1 MASQLDANVK
11 DDLKTQF
18 VTREGTYR
26 LLTLSEYSRPNRVG
40 YSSNQSSPQVRVSIV
55 TLPNPAH
62 GSSTNAG
69 NSNSN
74 SNSNGNKSNNEPA
87 AASGASPTAAAAA
100 ATTTTTTTSGN
111 RGTNSNGASTATP
124 AASTSNT
131 TTPTTSTSG
140 GAGGGGGNISNG
152 GAGGDNNYN
161 NSNSTVDARL
171 GGGISMHSMM
181 NGGVTDQNGMA
192 SSQVV
197 GGDRICFNF
206 GRDLYVY
213 SFRGAKKGTEMSK
226 PIDKKFYKGTNPSCH
241 DFNSNSAT
249 PTGAPLLV
257 GFTTGQI
264 QLVSPQMGPRELRK
278 LFNEERLIDKTK
290 VTCLKWLPN
299 SPHLFLAS
307 HSSGHLYLYNEE
319 LPCAATAPNYQ
330 PFKMGDGYTILTC
343 KSKST
348 RNPLYKWA
356 FSTDNCCINEFCFSP
371 CGSNLAVVSQDGFLR
386 VFHYDTM
393 ELLGIARSYFGG
405 FLCVCWSPD
414 GKYIVV
420 GGEDDLVTV
429 WSLQERRVVARG
441 QGHRSW
447 VSVVAFDPYTTSY
460 TNWDGG
466 DFSDDENQ
474 LNEQY
479 TASREAR
486 FSGDSTA
493 NGGFEGFDRN
503 STPVHAARPRPH
515 SASFRSDASSAA
527 LAPDKLA
534 ISYRLGSVSQDT
546 QVCLWDITEDVLR
559 HPLALR
565 QRVNST
571 QLNDTSFLNG
581 GIDADG
587 IKVIRPIAIG
597 HGAGGNGNGGGGG
610 GGNHAADLDSC
621 SPTRETAGG
630 GGATENSNSSSSKFS
645 TANCTISSQSSN
657 ANTPPE
663 DCETEAATPAS
674 TSSNAAA
681 TTPAAAAAVAPAAA
695 APSTKQNSRTHG
707 TSNSIKFP
715 NCISA
720 TKSDSIDGNASASGS
735 GGQRTSYATS
745 GYNSKTSNSSTKSS
759 NSGSGFSAFNSLT
772 QRLSNL
778 NFLSNSDKKSSSSVG
793 HEGSN
798 STAHRQ
804 HRKAMS
810 MLKSYNQHNNHS
822 SNNHSN
828 NSSSSNFG
836 HSSNQE
842 SGVAIGS
849 SSTAHSFGSLKLSKS
864 SHNASSLVTGAQSA
878 ATVSSFDPMK
888 LIGTPACPRF
898 DECPLLEP
906 LVCKKIAHERLTA
919 LIFREDC
926 FLTACQDGFIY
937 TWARPGH
944 ATHTNQQHL
953 SPSQSAA
960 PGGTVI

>member
-1 MASQLDANVK
+1 MANQLDANVK

-40 YSSNQSSPQVRVSIV
+40 YSNSQSSPQVRVSFV
-55 TLPNPAH
+55 SLPSP
-62 GSSTNAG
+62 SSKN
-69 NSNSN
+69 NSEANI
-74 SNSNGNKSNNEPA
+74 
-87 AASGASPTAAAAA
+87 TATTAAA
-100 ATTTTTTTSGN
+100 ATTTATSTTTTSDK
-111 RGTNSNGASTATP
+111 RTQLHSNGATT
-124 AASTSNT
+124 T
-131 TTPTTSTSG
+131 TTPATPTTTATTSANTL
-140 GAGGGGGNISNG
+140 NG
-152 GAGGDNNYN
+152 SGAGGDSNYN
-161 NSNSTVDARL
+161 GSSTVDARL
-171 GGGISMHSMM
+171 GGGISMHSMT
-181 NGGVTDQNGMA
+181 NGGVLDQNGMPTN
-192 SSQVV
+192 QIY

-213 SFRGAKKGTEMSK
+213 AFRGVKKGTEMSK

-241 DFNSNSAT
+241 DFNGNAAT

-264 QLVSPQMGPRELRK
+264 QLVSPQQGLRELRK

-307 HSSGHLYLYNEE
+307 HASGHLYLYNEE
-319 LPCAATAPNYQ
+319 LPCAATAPSYQ
-330 PFKMGDGYTILTC
+330 PFKVGDGYTILTC

-348 RNPLYKWA
+348 RNPLYKWV
-356 FSTDNCCINEFCFSP
+356 FSTDNCCINELCFSP
-371 CGSNLAVVSQDGFLR
+371 CGSNLAMVSQDGFLR

-429 WSLQERRVVARG
+429 WSLHERRVVARG

-474 LNEQY
+474 LNEY
-479 TASREAR
+479 TASREDR

-493 NGGFEGFDRN
+493 NGGFEGFDKN
-503 STPVHAARPRPH
+503 STPLHTNRAHPH

-527 LAPDKLA
+527 LTPDKLA

-546 QVCLWDITEDVLR
+546 QICLWDITEDVLR
-559 HPLALR
+559 HPLTLR

-571 QLNDTSFLNG
+571 QLNDSSFMNG
-581 GIDADG
+581 GLDPDG
-587 IKVIRPIAIG
+587 IKVIRPVAMG
-597 HGAGGNGNGGGGG
+597 QASNF
-610 GGNHAADLDSC
+610 ADSGSC
-621 SPTRETAGG
+621 SPIRETAGG
-630 GGATENSNSSSSKFS
+630 SAAGATEHSNSSSSKFS

-657 ANTPPE
+657 ANTPPDE
-663 DCETEAATPAS
+663 CCDTEPATAG
-674 TSSNAAA
+674 
-681 TTPAAAAAVAPAAA
+681 AAAAAAAA
-695 APSTKQNSRTHG
+695 NATSTSKANSRSHG
-707 TSNSIKFP
+707 NTNSIKFP
-715 NCISA
+715 NCIGA
-720 TKSDSIDGNASASGS
+720 TKTDSIDS
-735 GGQRTSYATS
+735 GGPRVSNSNYSTS
-745 GYNSKTSNSSTKSS
+745 GYNSKNSNSSTKSNS
-759 NSGSGFSAFNSLT
+759 NVGGSSSSFSAFNSLT
-772 QRLSNL
+772 QRLSNFS
-778 NFLSNSDKKSSSSVG
+778 FLSNSDKRSATIG
-793 HEGSN
+793 FEGSG
-798 STAHRQ
+798 STATNHRQ

-810 MLKSYNQHNNHS
+810 MLKSYNQHN
-822 SNNHSN
+822 HSN
-828 NSSSSNFG
+828 HNNNRSSNSSSTNFA
-836 HSSNQE
+836 HSTALE
-842 SGVAIGS
+842 SGSSGTVIGS
-849 SSTAHSFGSLKLSKS
+849 SATAHSFGSLKLSKS
-864 SHNASSLVTGAQSA
+864 SHNSSLTTAGQSSA
-878 ATVSSFDPMK
+878 SVSSYDPMK

-898 DECPLLEP
+898 EECPLLEP

-937 TWARPGH
+937 TWARPGQ
-944 ATHTNQQHL
+944 TTVTQHL
-953 SPSQSAA
+953 SPSQAA
-960 PGGTVI
+960 PPGSTVI

>member
-1 MASQLDANVK
+1 MANQLDANVK

-55 TLPNPAH
+55 TLPNPGKVPAE
-62 GSSTNAG
+62 AG
-69 NSNSN
+69 
-74 SNSNGNKSNNEPA
+74 
-87 AASGASPTAAAAA
+87 SPT
-100 ATTTTTTTSGN
+100 G
-111 RGTNSNGASTATP
+111 GTGA
-124 AASTSNT
+124 
-131 TTPTTSTSG
+131 
-140 GAGGGGGNISNG
+140 AGGGGGGATGAAGAATTTNGTSPASSPTGAATGGGVGNLSNG
-152 GAGGDNNYN
+152 GAGGDNNYSN
-161 NSNSTVDARL
+161 NNNNGSGGGGTSTVDARL

-181 NGGVTDQNGMA
+181 NGSVMDQNGVA
-192 SSQVV
+192 TNQIV

-241 DFNSNSAT
+241 DFNASAAT

-264 QLVSPQMGPRELRK
+264 QLVSPQVGPREMRK

-299 SPHLFLAS
+299 SPHLFLAA
-307 HSSGHLYLYNEE
+307 HASGHLYLYNEE
-319 LPCAATAPNYQ
+319 LPCAATAPSYQ
-330 PFKMGDGYTILTC
+330 PFKLGDGYTILTC
-343 KSKST
+343 KAKST
-348 RNPLYKWA
+348 RNPLYKWV
-356 FSTDNCCINEFCFSP
+356 FSTDNCCVNEFCFSP
-371 CGSNLAVVSQDGFLR
+371 CGSHLAVVSQDGFLR

-474 LNEQY
+474 MNEY
-479 TASREAR
+479 TNSREAR
-486 FSGDSTA
+486 FSADSTA
-493 NGGFEGFDRN
+493 NGFDGFDRN
-503 STPVHAARPRPH
+503 STPVHASRNRPH
-515 SASFRSDASSAA
+515 SASFRSDASSA
-527 LAPDKLA
+527 DKLA

-546 QVCLWDITEDVLR
+546 QICLWDITEDVLR

-565 QRVNST
+565 QRVNSERAYV
-571 QLNDTSFLNG
+571 NG
-581 GIDADG
+581 GLDGEADPEADG
-587 IKVIRPIAIG
+587 IKVIRPVAMG
-597 HGAGGNGNGGGGG
+597 QAGSG
-610 GGNHAADLDSC
+610 SC
-621 SPTRETAGG
+621 SPIRETAGG
-630 GGATENSNSSSSKFS
+630 AGAAGNGNGAGENSNSSSSKFS
-645 TANCTISSQSSN
+645 TANCTISSQSS
-657 ANTPPE
+657 PD
-663 DCETEAATPAS
+663 DCDTEAATPAS
-674 TSSNAAA
+674 TSSNAGAVAGTTAAA
-681 TTPAAAAAVAPAAA
+681 TTASK
-695 APSTKQNSRTHG
+695 PSSRNHG
-707 TSNSIKFP
+707 TGNSIKFP

-720 TKSDSIDGNASASGS
+720 TKSDSIDGGGSA
-735 GGQRTSYATS
+735 GQRTSQPTS
-745 GYNSKTSNSSTKSS
+745 GYNSKNSNSSTKSS
-759 NSGSGFSAFNSLT
+759 SSGSFGAFNSLT
-772 QRLSNL
+772 QRLSNFS
-778 NFLSNSDKKSSSSVG
+778 FLSSSDKKAAAG
-793 HEGSN
+793 YEGSH

-810 MLKSYNQHNNHS
+810 MLKSYNQHNHSGNHS
-822 SNNHSN
+822 QSNH
-828 NSSSSNFG
+828 SSSSNFG
-836 HSSNQE
+836 QASNLE
-842 SGVAIGS
+842 SGIGS
-849 SSTAHSFGSLKLSKS
+849 STTAHSFGSLKMSKS
-864 SHNASSLVTGAQSA
+864 SHHSSLAAAGQSVGAGTGAG
-878 ATVSSFDPMK
+878 VSTFDPMQ

-906 LVCKKIAHERLTA
+906 LLSKKIAHERLTA

-944 ATHTNQQHL
+944 ATNATQHL
-953 SPSQSAA
+953 SPGQAAA

>member
-1 MASQLDANVK
+1 MANQLDASVK

-40 YSSNQSSPQVRVSIV
+40 YSSNQSSPQVRVSMV
-55 TLPNPAH
+55 TLPSPAQGKLGTDGGVGVGSPVGAGGAAAGTTTTTN
-62 GSSTNAG
+62 GSS
-69 NSNSN
+69 
-74 SNSNGNKSNNEPA
+74 P
-87 AASGASPTAAAAA
+87 GASPTGAAG
-100 ATTTTTTTSGN
+100 ATT
-111 RGTNSNGASTATP
+111 A
-124 AASTSNT
+124 
-131 TTPTTSTSG
+131 
-140 GAGGGGGNISNG
+140 ISNG
-152 GAGGDNNYN
+152 GAGGDSNYSHSHSN
-161 NSNSTVDARL
+161 HNSNSNSNSAGNSTVEARL

-181 NGGVTDQNGMA
+181 NGGVVDQNGVA
-192 SSQVV
+192 TNQVL

-241 DFNSNSAT
+241 DFNASTAT

-264 QLVSPQMGPRELRK
+264 QLVSPHVGPREVRK

-299 SPHLFLAS
+299 SPHLFLAA
-307 HSSGHLYLYNEE
+307 HASGHLYLYNEE
-319 LPCAATAPNYQ
+319 LPCAATAPSYQ
-330 PFKMGDGYTILTC
+330 PFKLGDGYTILTS
-343 KSKST
+343 KSKTT
-348 RNPLYKWA
+348 RNPLFKWV
-356 FSTDNCCINEFCFSP
+356 FSTDNCCVNEFCFSP
-371 CGSNLAVVSQDGFLR
+371 CGSHLAVVSQDGFLR

-429 WSLQERRVVARG
+429 WSLHERRVVARG

-474 LNEQY
+474 MNEY
-479 TASREAR
+479 SHSREAR

-493 NGGFEGFDRN
+493 NGGFDGFDRN
-503 STPVHAARPRPH
+503 STPVHAARNGPH
-515 SASFRSDASSAA
+515 SASFRSDASSAE
-527 LAPDKLA
+527 KLM
-534 ISYRLGSVSQDT
+534 SYRLGSVSQDT
-546 QVCLWDITEDVLR
+546 QICLWDITEDVLR
-559 HPLALR
+559 HPLVLR
-565 QRVNST
+565 QRANSERGY
-571 QLNDTSFLNG
+571 LNG
-581 GIDADG
+581 GVDEEAEAEDG
-587 IKVIRPIAIG
+587 IKVIRPVAMSG
-597 HGAGGNGNGGGGG
+597 QAPGPQAESG
-610 GGNHAADLDSC
+610 SC
-621 SPTRETAGG
+621 SPTREAAG
-630 GGATENSNSSSSKFS
+630 GGATNGAGEHSNSSSSKFS
-645 TANCTISSQSSN
+645 TANCTISSQSS
-657 ANTPPE
+657 PD
-663 DCETEAATPAS
+663 DCDTEAATPAS
-674 TSSNAAA
+674 TSSNAGAGSVA
-681 TTPAAAAAVAPAAA
+681 GAGAAA
-695 APSTKQNSRTHG
+695 STKQNNRNHG
-707 TSNSIKFP
+707 TGNSIKFP

-720 TKSDSIDGNASASGS
+720 TKSDSIDGGGGSGS
-735 GGQRTSYATS
+735 GQRPSQTTS
-745 GYNSKTSNSSTKSS
+745 GYNSKTSNSSNKSS

-772 QRLSNL
+772 QRLSNFS
-778 NFLSNSDKKSSSSVG
+778 FLSSSEKKAAG
-793 HEGSN
+793 YDGSHT
-798 STAHRQ
+798 TAHRQ

-810 MLKSYNQHNNHS
+810 MLKSYNQHNHTGGHNNHS
-822 SNNHSN
+822 QSN

-836 HSSNQE
+836 HSSTLD
-842 SGVAIGS
+842 SGAAGAIGS
-849 SSTAHSFGSLKLSKS
+849 SSTAHSFGSLKLSRS
-864 SHNASSLVTGAQSA
+864 SHHSSLATAAHASGSGAGSGSG
-878 ATVSSFDPMK
+878 VSSFDPMQ

-944 ATHTNQQHL
+944 ATHATQHL
-953 SPSQSAA
+953 SPGQTAA

>member
-1 MASQLDANVK
+1 MANQVDANVK

-40 YSSNQSSPQVRVSIV
+40 YSNNQSSPQVRVSIV
-55 TLPNPAH
+55 TLPNLAH
-62 GSSTNAG
+62 GSKPNSDTGGATNAATAATATTA
-69 NSNSN
+69 NTTSNSRT
-74 SNSNGNKSNNEPA
+74 SNGA
-87 AASGASPTAAAAA
+87 TQHAGTTGA
-100 ATTTTTTTSGN
+100 ATTTLVTA
-111 RGTNSNGASTATP
+111 NG
-124 AASTSNT
+124 
-131 TTPTTSTSG
+131 
-140 GAGGGGGNISNG
+140 G
-152 GAGGDNNYN
+152 GAGGD
-161 NSNSTVDARL
+161 NSTVDARL

-181 NGGVTDQNGMA
+181 NGGVVDQNGLAA
-192 SSQVV
+192 SQIY

-213 SFRGAKKGTEMSK
+213 AFRGVKKGTEMSK

-241 DFNSNSAT
+241 DFNANAAT
-249 PTGAPLLV
+249 PSGAPLLV

-264 QLVSPQMGPRELRK
+264 QLVTPQLGPRELRK

-307 HSSGHLYLYNEE
+307 HASGHLYLYNEE
-319 LPCAATAPNYQ
+319 LPCTAAAPNYQ
-330 PFKMGDGYTILTC
+330 PFKVGDGYTILTC

-348 RNPLYKWA
+348 RNPLYKWV

-371 CGSNLAVVSQDGFLR
+371 CGANLALVSQDGFLR

-474 LNEQY
+474 MHEY

-486 FSGDSTA
+486 FSGDSTG
-493 NGGFEGFDRN
+493 NGFDGFDKN
-503 STPVHAARPRPH
+503 LTPLLASGRQVSSGRPH
-515 SASFRSDASSAA
+515 SSSFRSDASSAA

-546 QVCLWDITEDVLR
+546 QICLWDITEDVLR
-559 HPLALR
+559 HPLTMR

-571 QLNDTSFLNG
+571 QLNDTSYMNG
-581 GIDADG
+581 GVDADG
-587 IKVIRPIAIG
+587 IKVIRPIAMG
-597 HGAGGNGNGGGGG
+597 SAAG
-610 GGNHAADLDSC
+610 
-621 SPTRETAGG
+621 SPTKEA
-630 GGATENSNSSSSKFS
+630 ATSAAAAENSNSSSSKFS

-657 ANTPPE
+657 ANTPPDE
-663 DCETEAATPAS
+663 CDS
-674 TSSNAAA
+674 T
-681 TTPAAAAAVAPAAA
+681 AVSPPTVAA
-695 APSTKQNSRTHG
+695 APTSNKPSKSHAN
-707 TSNSIKFP
+707 SNSIKFP

-720 TKSDSIDGNASASGS
+720 TKSDSLDGGN
-735 GGQRTSYATS
+735 GQRPANSNYSTS

-772 QRLSNL
+772 QRLSNFS
-778 NFLSNSDKKSSSSVG
+778 FLSNSESKKSATISGSVG
-793 HEGSN
+793 GGYEGSN
-798 STAHRQ
+798 STSHRQ

-810 MLKSYNQHNNHS
+810 ILKSYNQHNSNHS
-822 SNNHSN
+822 SNHHNN
-828 NSSSSNFG
+828 NSGNSSNFAN
-836 HSSNQE
+836 STTLE
-842 SGVAIGS
+842 LSGVSGSGAPPIGS

-864 SHNASSLVTGAQSA
+864 SHNSSLVAAAQSA
-878 ATVSSFDPMK
+878 AASVNSYDPMK

-898 DECPLLEP
+898 EECPLLEP

-937 TWARPGH
+937 TWARPGY
-944 ATHTNQQHL
+944 ATMIKQMQ
-953 SPSQSAA
+953 
-960 PGGTVI
+960 VINTIDVASSI

>member
-1 MASQLDANVK
+1 MANQLDASVK

-40 YSSNQSSPQVRVSIV
+40 YSSNQSSPQVRVSMV
-55 TLPNPAH
+55 TLPSPAQGKLGSETAGSPVGGAAAGTTTTTN
-62 GSSTNAG
+62 GSS
-69 NSNSN
+69 
-74 SNSNGNKSNNEPA
+74 P
-87 AASGASPTAAAAA
+87 GASPTGGAAGSGPAGA
-100 ATTTTTTTSGN
+100 ATT
-111 RGTNSNGASTATP
+111 A
-124 AASTSNT
+124 
-131 TTPTTSTSG
+131 
-140 GAGGGGGNISNG
+140 ISNG
-152 GAGGDNNYN
+152 GAGGDSNYSHSN
-161 NSNSTVDARL
+161 HNSNSAANSTVDARL

-181 NGGVTDQNGMA
+181 NGGVVDQNGVA
-192 SSQVV
+192 TNQVL

-241 DFNSNSAT
+241 DFNASSAT

-264 QLVSPQMGPRELRK
+264 QLVSPQVGPREVRK

-299 SPHLFLAS
+299 SPHLFLAA
-307 HSSGHLYLYNEE
+307 HASGHLYLYNEE
-319 LPCAATAPNYQ
+319 LPCAATAPSYQ
-330 PFKMGDGYTILTC
+330 PFKLGDGYTILTS
-343 KSKST
+343 KSKTT
-348 RNPLYKWA
+348 RNPLFKWV

-371 CGSNLAVVSQDGFLR
+371 CGSHLAVVSQDGFLR

-393 ELLGIARSYFGG
+393 DLLGIARSYFGG

-474 LNEQY
+474 MNEY
-479 TASREAR
+479 SNSREAR

-503 STPVHAARPRPH
+503 STPVHAARNRPH
-515 SASFRSDASSAA
+515 SASFRSDASSAE
-527 LAPDKLA
+527 KLM
-534 ISYRLGSVSQDT
+534 SYRLGSVSQDT
-546 QVCLWDITEDVLR
+546 QICLWDITEDVLR

-565 QRVNST
+565 QRANSERGY
-571 QLNDTSFLNG
+571 LNG
-581 GIDADG
+581 GVDEDAEAEDG
-587 IKVIRPIAIG
+587 IKVIRPVAMSG
-597 HGAGGNGNGGGGG
+597 QAGGQQAESG
-610 GGNHAADLDSC
+610 SC
-621 SPTRETAGG
+621 SPTREAAGG
-630 GGATENSNSSSSKFS
+630 AAGNGAGEHSNSSSSKFS
-645 TANCTISSQSSN
+645 TANCTISSQSS
-657 ANTPPE
+657 PD
-663 DCETEAATPAS
+663 DCDTEAATPAS
-674 TSSNAAA
+674 TTSNAGAGAGVAGAGAA
-681 TTPAAAAAVAPAAA
+681 TST
-695 APSTKQNSRTHG
+695 TKQNNRNHG
-707 TSNSIKFP
+707 TGNSIKFP

-720 TKSDSIDGNASASGS
+720 TKSDSIDGGGGGGSGS
-735 GGQRTSYATS
+735 AQRPSLTTT
-745 GYNSKTSNSSTKSS
+745 GYNSKTSNSSNKSS

-772 QRLSNL
+772 QRLSNFS
-778 NFLSNSDKKSSSSVG
+778 FLSNSDKKAAG
-793 HEGSN
+793 YEGSH

-810 MLKSYNQHNNHS
+810 MLKSYNQHNHS
-822 SNNHSN
+822 GGHNNHSQSN
-828 NSSSSNFG
+828 HSSSSNFG
-836 HSSNQE
+836 HSSTLD
-842 SGVAIGS
+842 STAAGAIGS
-849 SSTAHSFGSLKLSKS
+849 SSTAHSFGSLKLSRS
-864 SHNASSLVTGAQSA
+864 SHHSSLATAAHASGSGAGAGSGSG
-878 ATVSSFDPMK
+878 VSSFDPMQ

-944 ATHTNQQHL
+944 ATHATQHL
-953 SPSQSAA
+953 SPGQTAA

>member
-1 MASQLDANVK
+1 MANQLDANVK

-40 YSSNQSSPQVRVSIV
+40 YSSNQSSPQVRVSFV
-55 TLPNPAH
+55 TLPNP
-62 GSSTNAG
+62 SSKTTSEAAAT
-69 NSNSN
+69 
-74 SNSNGNKSNNEPA
+74 PA
-87 AASGASPTAAAAA
+87 AATNTQTTTAAAA
-100 ATTTTTTTSGN
+100 ATTTTTTTSDK
-111 RGTNSNGASTATP
+111 RTQLQSNGAATTTTTTSST
-124 AASTSNT
+124 T
-131 TTPTTSTSG
+131 TTPATPTSTTTTT
-140 GAGGGGGNISNG
+140 AAITLNGGGGGGDSYNG
-152 GAGGDNNYN
+152 
-161 NSNSTVDARL
+161 SSTVDARL
-171 GGGISMHSMM
+171 GGGISMHSMT
-181 NGGVTDQNGMA
+181 NGGVLDQNGMLTN
-192 SSQVV
+192 QIY

-213 SFRGAKKGTEMSK
+213 AFRGIKKGTEMSK

-241 DFNSNSAT
+241 DFNANAAT

-264 QLVSPQMGPRELRK
+264 QLVSPQQGPRELRK

-307 HSSGHLYLYNEE
+307 HASGHLYLYNEE
-319 LPCAATAPNYQ
+319 LPCAATAPSYQ
-330 PFKMGDGYTILTC
+330 PFKVGDGYTILTC

-348 RNPLYKWA
+348 RNPLYKWV
-356 FSTDNCCINEFCFSP
+356 FSTDNCCINELCFSP
-371 CGSNLAVVSQDGFLR
+371 CGSNLALVSQDGFLR

-429 WSLQERRVVARG
+429 WSLHERRVVARG

-474 LNEQY
+474 LNEY
-479 TASREAR
+479 TASREER

-493 NGGFEGFDRN
+493 NGGFEGFDKN
-503 STPVHAARPRPH
+503 STPLHATRARPH

-546 QVCLWDITEDVLR
+546 QICLWDITEDVLR
-559 HPLALR
+559 HPLAMR

-571 QLNDTSFLNG
+571 QLNESSFLNG
-581 GIDADG
+581 GVDADG
-587 IKVIRPIAIG
+587 IKVIRPVAMG
-597 HGAGGNGNGGGGG
+597 QASNF
-610 GGNHAADLDSC
+610 ADSGSC
-621 SPTRETAGG
+621 SPIREAAAVATA
-630 GGATENSNSSSSKFS
+630 EHSNSSSSKFS

-657 ANTPPE
+657 ANTPPDE
-663 DCETEAATPAS
+663 CCDGATD
-674 TSSNAAA
+674 SSVNNTANAVVPNAAA
-681 TTPAAAAAVAPAAA
+681 TTAKTNSSSNKAA
-695 APSTKQNSRTHG
+695 S
-707 TSNSIKFP
+707 SNSLKFP
-715 NCISA
+715 NCMVA
-720 TKSDSIDGNASASGS
+720 AKSDSIDSNSGQQHRAGS
-735 GGQRTSYATS
+735 NSYNSTS
-745 GYNSKTSNSSTKSS
+745 GYNSKNSNSSNKSNS
-759 NSGSGFSAFNSLT
+759 NSHSGSGGGGGSFSAFNSLT
-772 QRLSNL
+772 QRLSNFS
-778 NFLSNSDKKSSSSVG
+778 FLSNSDKRSASIG
-793 HEGSN
+793 YEGT
-798 STAHRQ
+798 TATNHRQ

-810 MLKSYNQHNNHS
+810 MLKSYNQHN
-822 SNNHSN
+822 HSN
-828 NSSSSNFG
+828 HNNNRSSNSSSTNNFA
-836 HSSNQE
+836 HSTTVE
-842 SGVAIGS
+842 SSSGIGTGIGS
-849 SSTAHSFGSLKLSKS
+849 SATANSFGSLKLSKS
-864 SHNASSLVTGAQSA
+864 SHNSSLATAGQS
-878 ATVSSFDPMK
+878 SSSVGSYDPMK

-898 DECPLLEP
+898 EECPLLEP

-944 ATHTNQQHL
+944 TTHVAQHL
-953 SPSQSAA
+953 SPSQTAP

>member
-1 MASQLDANVK
+1 MANQLDASVK

-40 YSSNQSSPQVRVSIV
+40 YSSNQSSPQVRVSMV
-55 TLPNPAH
+55 TLPNPAQGKL
-62 GSSTNAG
+62 GSETGTGAG
-69 NSNSN
+69 
-74 SNSNGNKSNNEPA
+74 
-87 AASGASPTAAAAA
+87 SPV
-100 ATTTTTTTSGN
+100 
-111 RGTNSNGASTATP
+111 
-124 AASTSNT
+124 
-131 TTPTTSTSG
+131 G
-140 GAGGGGGNISNG
+140 GAGGANTTNGPSPAGSPTGAGAATGSGGATAAISNG
-152 GAGGDNNYN
+152 GAGGDSNFGHSNHVG
-161 NSNSTVDARL
+161 NSSNSAANSTVDARL

-181 NGGVTDQNGMA
+181 NGGVLDQNGVA
-192 SSQVV
+192 TSQVL

-241 DFNSNSAT
+241 DFNASAAT

-264 QLVSPQMGPRELRK
+264 QLVSPQVGPREVRK

-299 SPHLFLAS
+299 SPHLFLAA
-307 HSSGHLYLYNEE
+307 HASGHLYLYNEE
-319 LPCAATAPNYQ
+319 LPCAATAPSYQ
-330 PFKMGDGYTILTC
+330 PFKLGDGYTILTC
-343 KSKST
+343 KAKTT
-348 RNPLYKWA
+348 RNPLYKWV
-356 FSTDNCCINEFCFSP
+356 FSTDNCCVNEFCFSP
-371 CGSNLAVVSQDGFLR
+371 CGSHLAVVSQDGFLR

-474 LNEQY
+474 MNEY
-479 TASREAR
+479 SNSREAR

-503 STPVHAARPRPH
+503 STPVHASRNRPH
-515 SASFRSDASSAA
+515 SASFRSDASSA
-527 LAPDKLA
+527 DKLA

-546 QVCLWDITEDVLR
+546 QICLWDITEDVLR

-565 QRVNST
+565 QRVNS
-571 QLNDTSFLNG
+571 DRGYLNG
-581 GIDADG
+581 GVDEEAEAEDD
-587 IKVIRPIAIG
+587 IKVIRPVAMSSQ
-597 HGAGGNGNGGGGG
+597 AGGQQ
-610 GGNHAADLDSC
+610 AESSSC

-630 GGATENSNSSSSKFS
+630 GAGNGAGEHSNSSSSKFS
-645 TANCTISSQSSN
+645 TANCTISSQSS
-657 ANTPPE
+657 P
-663 DCETEAATPAS
+663 DDIDTEAATPAS
-674 TSSNAAA
+674 TSSNAGATAA
-681 TTPAAAAAVAPAAA
+681 T
-695 APSTKQNSRTHG
+695 STKQNNRNHG
-707 TSNSIKFP
+707 TGNSIKFP

-720 TKSDSIDGNASASGS
+720 TKSDSIDGGGGSGS
-735 GGQRTSYATS
+735 GQRPSQSTS
-745 GYNSKTSNSSTKSS
+745 GYNSKTSNSSNKSS

-772 QRLSNL
+772 QRLSNFS
-778 NFLSNSDKKSSSSVG
+778 FLSSSDKKAAG
-793 HEGSN
+793 YEGSH

-810 MLKSYNQHNNHS
+810 MLKSYNQHNHS
-822 SNNHSN
+822 GGHNNHSQSN
-828 NSSSSNFG
+828 HSSSSNFG
-836 HSSNQE
+836 HSSTLD
-842 SGVAIGS
+842 SGAAGAIGS
-849 SSTAHSFGSLKLSKS
+849 SSTAHSFGSLKLSRS
-864 SHNASSLVTGAQSA
+864 SHHSSLATAAQSSGSGA
-878 ATVSSFDPMK
+878 GAGSGSGVSSFDPMQ

-944 ATHTNQQHL
+944 ATHATQHL
-953 SPSQSAA
+953 SPGQTAA

>member
-62 GSSTNAG
+62 GSS
-69 NSNSN
+69 NSNRVS
-74 SNSNGNKSNNEPA
+74 NEPA
-87 AASGASPTAAAAA
+87 APSSP
-100 ATTTTTTTSGN
+100 ATTTTTTAAGTTTTISTTTGGN
-111 RGTNSNGASTATP
+111 RTHSSNGGATTSTPTTAST
-124 AASTSNT
+124 N
-131 TTPTTSTSG
+131 TTPTTTTSP
-140 GAGGGGGNISNG
+140 ATTSNG
-152 GAGGDNNYN
+152 GAGGDSNYN
-161 NSNSTVDARL
+161 NNSTVDARL

-181 NGGVTDQNGMA
+181 NGSVIDQNGMA
-192 SSQVV
+192 TNPII

-213 SFRGAKKGTEMSK
+213 AFRGAKKGTEMSK

-241 DFNSNSAT
+241 DFNANAAT

-264 QLVSPQMGPRELRK
+264 QLVSPQAGPRELRK

-307 HSSGHLYLYNEE
+307 HASGHLYLYNEE
-319 LPCAATAPNYQ
+319 LPCAATAPSYQ

-348 RNPLYKWA
+348 RNPLYKWV

-371 CGSNLAVVSQDGFLR
+371 CGSHLAVVSQDGFLR
-386 VFHYDTM
+386 VFLYDTM

-474 LNEQY
+474 LNEY

-493 NGGFEGFDRN
+493 NGGFEGFDKN
-503 STPVHAARPRPH
+503 STPLHGTARARPH

-546 QVCLWDITEDVLR
+546 QICLWDITEDVLR

-571 QLNDTSFLNG
+571 QLNG

-587 IKVIRPIAIG
+587 IKLIRPVAMG
-597 HGAGGNGNGGGGG
+597 QARQRADSGSCSPSREAAGGNG
-610 GGNHAADLDSC
+610 A
-621 SPTRETAGG
+621 G
-630 GGATENSNSSSSKFS
+630 GGATEHSNSSSSKFS
-645 TANCTISSQSSN
+645 TANCTISSQSS
-657 ANTPPE
+657 TPPD
-663 DCETEAATPAS
+663 DCETDGATP
-674 TSSNAAA
+674 SSIGP
-681 TTPAAAAAVAPAAA
+681 TPAAAAAGANA
-695 APSTKQNSRTHG
+695 SKSHTTRGHG

-715 NCISA
+715 NCIST
-720 TKSDSIDGNASASGS
+720 TKSDSIDGQQQQ
-735 GGQRTSYATS
+735 QRSSYTTS

-759 NSGSGFSAFNSLT
+759 NSGSGGGFSAFNSLT
-772 QRLSNL
+772 QRLSNFSFL
-778 NFLSNSDKKSSSSVG
+778 NNSDKKSSTLNF
-793 HEGSN
+793 EGSVSS
-798 STAHRQ
+798 STSHRQ

-810 MLKSYNQHNNHS
+810 MLKSYQQHNNHS
-822 SNNHSN
+822 NSN

-836 HSSNQE
+836 NSSTLE
-842 SGVAIGS
+842 SSTSGTGTALIGS
-849 SSTAHSFGSLKLSKS
+849 SSTAHSFGSLKLGKS
-864 SHNASSLVTGAQSA
+864 THNSTS
-878 ATVSSFDPMK
+878 VSSFDPMK

-906 LVCKKIAHERLTA
+906 LICKKIAHERLSA

-944 ATHTNQQHL
+944 ATHATQHL
-953 SPSQSAA
+953 SPSQTAP

>member
-1 MASQLDANVK
+1 MANQLDASVK

-40 YSSNQSSPQVRVSIV
+40 YSSNQSSPQVRVSMV
-55 TLPNPAH
+55 TLPSPAQGKLGSDAGVGTPVGGGGAGANTTTTN
-62 GSSTNAG
+62 GSS
-69 NSNSN
+69 
-74 SNSNGNKSNNEPA
+74 P
-87 AASGASPTAAAAA
+87 GASPTGAA
-100 ATTTTTTTSGN
+100 
-111 RGTNSNGASTATP
+111 GASTA
-124 AASTSNT
+124 
-131 TTPTTSTSG
+131 
-140 GAGGGGGNISNG
+140 ISNG
-152 GAGGDNNYN
+152 GAGGDSNYSHSN
-161 NSNSTVDARL
+161 HNSNSAGTNTVEARL

-181 NGGVTDQNGMA
+181 NGGVVDQNGVA
-192 SSQVV
+192 TNQVL

-241 DFNSNSAT
+241 DFNVSSAT

-264 QLVSPQMGPRELRK
+264 QLVSPHVGPREVRK

-299 SPHLFLAS
+299 SPHLFLAA
-307 HSSGHLYLYNEE
+307 HASGHLYLYNEE
-319 LPCAATAPNYQ
+319 LPCAATAPSYQ
-330 PFKMGDGYTILTC
+330 PFKLGDGYTILTS
-343 KSKST
+343 KSKTT
-348 RNPLYKWA
+348 RNPLFKWV
-356 FSTDNCCINEFCFSP
+356 FSTDNCCVNEFCFSP
-371 CGSNLAVVSQDGFLR
+371 CGSHLAVVSQDGFLR

-429 WSLQERRVVARG
+429 WSLHERRVVARG

-474 LNEQY
+474 MNEY
-479 TASREAR
+479 SHSREAR

-503 STPVHAARPRPH
+503 STPVHAARNGPH
-515 SASFRSDASSAA
+515 SASFRSDASSAE
-527 LAPDKLA
+527 KLM
-534 ISYRLGSVSQDT
+534 SYRLGSVSQDT
-546 QVCLWDITEDVLR
+546 QICLWDITEDVLR
-559 HPLALR
+559 HPLVLR
-565 QRVNST
+565 QRANSERGY
-571 QLNDTSFLNG
+571 LNG
-581 GIDADG
+581 GVDEEAEAEDD
-587 IKVIRPIAIG
+587 IKVIRPVAMSG
-597 HGAGGNGNGGGGG
+597 QATGQQAESG
-610 GGNHAADLDSC
+610 SC
-621 SPTRETAGG
+621 SPTRESAGG
-630 GGATENSNSSSSKFS
+630 GTGNGAGEHSNSSSSKFS
-645 TANCTISSQSSN
+645 TANCTISSQSS
-657 ANTPPE
+657 PD
-663 DCETEAATPAS
+663 DCDTEAATPAS
-674 TSSNAAA
+674 TSSNAGAGSVA
-681 TTPAAAAAVAPAAA
+681 GAGAAA
-695 APSTKQNSRTHG
+695 STKQNNRNHG
-707 TSNSIKFP
+707 TGNSIKFP
-715 NCISA
+715 NCITA
-720 TKSDSIDGNASASGS
+720 TKSDSIDGGGGSGS
-735 GGQRTSYATS
+735 GQRPSQTTS
-745 GYNSKTSNSSTKSS
+745 GYNSKTSNSSNKSS

-772 QRLSNL
+772 QRLSNFS
-778 NFLSNSDKKSSSSVG
+778 FLSSSEKKAAG
-793 HEGSN
+793 IEGSH

-810 MLKSYNQHNNHS
+810 MLKSYNQHNHTGGHNNHS
-822 SNNHSN
+822 QSN

-836 HSSNQE
+836 HSSTLDSNAA
-842 SGVAIGS
+842 GAIGS
-849 SSTAHSFGSLKLSKS
+849 SSTAHSFGSLKLSRS
-864 SHNASSLVTGAQSA
+864 SHHSSLATAAHASGSGAGSGSG
-878 ATVSSFDPMK
+878 VSSFDPMQ

-944 ATHTNQQHL
+944 ATHATQHL
-953 SPSQSAA
+953 SPGQTAA

>member
-1 MASQLDANVK
+1 MANQLEANVK

-55 TLPNPAH
+55 TLPNP
-62 GSSTNAG
+62 GKLTSEAG
-69 NSNSN
+69 
-74 SNSNGNKSNNEPA
+74 
-87 AASGASPTAAAAA
+87 SPTGGGVAPLA
-100 ATTTTTTTSGN
+100 ATTTNGGTAPATAPSPTGAAGSGP
-111 RGTNSNGASTATP
+111 GA
-124 AASTSNT
+124 AAL
-131 TTPTTSTSG
+131 
-140 GAGGGGGNISNG
+140 SNG
-152 GAGGDNNYN
+152 GAGGDKNYATGSSSSSSNNN
-161 NSNSTVDARL
+161 NNNNGSSNGGASTVDARL

-181 NGGVTDQNGMA
+181 NGGVVDQNGVA
-192 SSQVV
+192 ANQIV

-241 DFNSNSAT
+241 DFNASAAT
-249 PTGAPLLV
+249 PSGAPLLV

-264 QLVSPQMGPRELRK
+264 QLVTQQVGPRETRK

-299 SPHLFLAS
+299 SPHLFLAA
-307 HSSGHLYLYNEE
+307 HASGHLYLYNEE
-319 LPCAATAPNYQ
+319 LPCAATAPSYQ
-330 PFKMGDGYTILTC
+330 PFKLGDGYTILTC
-343 KSKST
+343 KAKST
-348 RNPLYKWA
+348 RNPLYKWV
-356 FSTDNCCINEFCFSP
+356 FSTDNCCVNEFCFSP
-371 CGSNLAVVSQDGFLR
+371 CGSHLAVVSQDGFLR

-393 ELLGIARSYFGG
+393 DLMGIARSYFGG

-474 LNEQY
+474 ANEY
-479 TASREAR
+479 SNSREAR

-493 NGGFEGFDRN
+493 NGFEGFDRN
-503 STPVHAARPRPH
+503 STPVHATRNRPH
-515 SASFRSDASSAA
+515 SASFRSDASSA
-527 LAPDKLA
+527 DKLA

-546 QVCLWDITEDVLR
+546 QICLWDITEDVLR

-565 QRVNST
+565 QRVNSERAYV
-571 QLNDTSFLNG
+571 NG
-581 GIDADG
+581 GIDGEGDPETDG
-587 IKVIRPIAIG
+587 IKVIRPVAMG
-597 HGAGGNGNGGGGG
+597 QAGSGG
-610 GGNHAADLDSC
+610 C
-621 SPTRETAGG
+621 SPTREAAGG
-630 GGATENSNSSSSKFS
+630 GGAPSGNGNGNGNGNGAGENSNSSSSKFS
-645 TANCTISSQSSN
+645 TANCTISSQSS
-657 ANTPPE
+657 PD
-663 DCETEAATPAS
+663 DCDTEAATPAS
-674 TSSNAAA
+674 TISNARGEGG
-681 TTPAAAAAVAPAAA
+681 AAAAGTTAL
-695 APSTKQNSRTHG
+695 KQSSRNHG

-720 TKSDSIDGNASASGS
+720 TKSDSIDGSGS
-735 GGQRTSYATS
+735 GSGSAGQRTTQATS
-745 GYNSKTSNSSTKSS
+745 GHNSKVSNSSNKSS
-759 NSGSGFSAFNSLT
+759 SSGSFSAFNSLT
-772 QRLSNL
+772 QRLSNFS
-778 NFLSNSDKKSSSSVG
+778 FLSSSDKKAAG
-793 HEGSN
+793 YEGSH

-804 HRKAMS
+804 HRKAIS
-810 MLKSYNQHNNHS
+810 MLKSYNQHNYSGSHSQSNH
-822 SNNHSN
+822 
-828 NSSSSNFG
+828 SSSSNFG
-836 HSSNQE
+836 QAGNVD
-842 SGVAIGS
+842 SGAIGS
-849 SSTAHSFGSLKLSKS
+849 SSTAHSFGSLKMSRS
-864 SHNASSLVTGAQSA
+864 SQHSSLAAAGLSSA
-878 ATVSSFDPMK
+878 AGKGAGAGASVSSFDPMQ

-944 ATHTNQQHL
+944 STHATQHL
-953 SPSQSAA
+953 SPGQTAP

>member
-1 MASQLDANVK
+1 MANQLDASAK

-40 YSSNQSSPQVRVSIV
+40 YSSNQSSPQVRVSMV
-55 TLPNPAH
+55 TLPSPKTGGAAAAGSPVATTN
-62 GSSTNAG
+62 GSS
-69 NSNSN
+69 
-74 SNSNGNKSNNEPA
+74 P
-87 AASGASPTAAAAA
+87 GASPA
-100 ATTTTTTTSGN
+100 G
-111 RGTNSNGASTATP
+111 
-124 AASTSNT
+124 
-131 TTPTTSTSG
+131 G
-140 GAGGGGGNISNG
+140 GAGAGSGAAPAISNG
-152 GAGGDNNYN
+152 GAGGDSNYSN
-161 NSNSTVDARL
+161 HNSNSSAPANSTVDARL

-181 NGGVTDQNGMA
+181 NGGVVDQNGVA
-192 SSQVV
+192 TSQVL

-241 DFNSNSAT
+241 DFNASAAT

-264 QLVSPQMGPRELRK
+264 QLVSPQMGPREVRK

-299 SPHLFLAS
+299 SPHLFLAA
-307 HSSGHLYLYNEE
+307 HASGNLYLYNEE
-319 LPCAATAPNYQ
+319 LPCAATSPSYQ
-330 PFKMGDGYTILTC
+330 PFKLGDGYTILTS
-343 KSKST
+343 KSKTT
-348 RNPLYKWA
+348 RNPLFKWV
-356 FSTDNCCINEFCFSP
+356 FSTDNCCVNELCFSP
-371 CGSNLAVVSQDGFLR
+371 CGSHLAVVSQDGFLR

-460 TNWDGG
+460 ANWDGG

-474 LNEQY
+474 MNEF
-479 TASREAR
+479 ANSREAR

-493 NGGFEGFDRN
+493 NGGFEGFERN
-503 STPVHAARPRPH
+503 STPLHAARNRPH
-515 SASFRSDASSAA
+515 SASFRSDASSAE
-527 LAPDKLA
+527 KLM
-534 ISYRLGSVSQDT
+534 SYRLGSVSQDT
-546 QVCLWDITEDVLR
+546 QICLWDITEDVLR

-565 QRVNST
+565 GY
-571 QLNDTSFLNG
+571 LNG
-581 GIDADG
+581 GVDEEAEEDDG
-587 IKVIRPIAIG
+587 IKVIRPVAMSG
-597 HGAGGNGNGGGGG
+597 QPAE
-610 GGNHAADLDSC
+610 S
-621 SPTRETAGG
+621 SPTREAAAAAAGN
-630 GGATENSNSSSSKFS
+630 GAAGEHSNSSSSKFS
-645 TANCTISSQSSN
+645 TANCTISSQSS
-657 ANTPPE
+657 PD
-663 DCETEAATPAS
+663 DCDTEAATPAS
-674 TSSNAAA
+674 ATAEKGAA
-681 TTPAAAAAVAPAAA
+681 T
-695 APSTKQNSRTHG
+695 STKQN
-707 TSNSIKFP
+707 NSIKFP

-720 TKSDSIDGNASASGS
+720 TKSDSIDGGAGS
-735 GGQRTSYATS
+735 GQ
-745 GYNSKTSNSSTKSS
+745 GYNSKTSNSSNKSS

-772 QRLSNL
+772 QRLSNFS
-778 NFLSNSDKKSSSSVG
+778 FLSSSEKKAG
-793 HEGSN
+793 YEGSH

-810 MLKSYNQHNNHS
+810 MLKSYNQHNHSGGNQSNH
-822 SNNHSN
+822 
-828 NSSSSNFG
+828 SSSSNFVN
-836 HSSNQE
+836 SSTLD
-842 SGVAIGS
+842 SGAAGAIGS
-849 SSTAHSFGSLKLSKS
+849 SSTAHSFGSLKLSRS
-864 SHNASSLVTGAQSA
+864 SHHSSLATAARDASGSGASGGA
-878 ATVSSFDPMK
+878 SGVSSFDPMQ

-944 ATHTNQQHL
+944 ATHATQHL
-953 SPSQSAA
+953 SPGQTAA

>member
-1 MASQLDANVK
+1 MANQLDASVK

-40 YSSNQSSPQVRVSIV
+40 YSSNQSSPQVRVSMV
-55 TLPNPAH
+55 TLPSPTQGKLGGETGAGSPTGGAGGTTTTN
-62 GSSTNAG
+62 GSS
-69 NSNSN
+69 
-74 SNSNGNKSNNEPA
+74 P
-87 AASGASPTAAAAA
+87 GASPTGAAGSAGATAAL
-100 ATTTTTTTSGN
+100 
-111 RGTNSNGASTATP
+111 
-124 AASTSNT
+124 
-131 TTPTTSTSG
+131 
-140 GAGGGGGNISNG
+140 SNG
-152 GAGGDNNYN
+152 GAGGDSNFSHSNHNN
-161 NSNSTVDARL
+161 NSNVGNSTVDARL

-181 NGGVTDQNGMA
+181 NGGVLDQNGVGT
-192 SSQVV
+192 SQVL

-206 GRDLYVY
+206 GKDLYVY

-241 DFNSNSAT
+241 DFNASAAT

-264 QLVSPQMGPRELRK
+264 QLVSPQVGPREVRK
-278 LFNEERLIDKTK
+278 LFNEEIDKTK

-299 SPHLFLAS
+299 SPHLFLAA
-307 HSSGHLYLYNEE
+307 HASGHLYLYNAE
-319 LPCAATAPNYQ
+319 LPCAATAPSYQ
-330 PFKMGDGYTILTC
+330 PFKLGDGYTILTC
-343 KSKST
+343 KAKTT
-348 RNPLYKWA
+348 RNPLYKWV
-356 FSTDNCCINEFCFSP
+356 FSTDNCCVNEFCFSP
-371 CGSNLAVVSQDGFLR
+371 CGSHLAVVSQDGFLR

-429 WSLQERRVVARG
+429 WSLHERRVVARG

-460 TNWDGG
+460 SNWDGG

-474 LNEQY
+474 MNEY
-479 TASREAR
+479 SNSREAR

-503 STPVHAARPRPH
+503 STPVHAARNRPH
-515 SASFRSDASSAA
+515 SASFRSDASSA
-527 LAPDKLA
+527 DKLA

-546 QVCLWDITEDVLR
+546 QICLWDITEDVLR

-565 QRVNST
+565 QRVNSERGY
-571 QLNDTSFLNG
+571 LNG
-581 GIDADG
+581 GVDEEAEAEDG
-587 IKVIRPIAIG
+587 IKVIRPVAMSSQPSG
-597 HGAGGNGNGGGGG
+597 QKAESG
-610 GGNHAADLDSC
+610 SC
-621 SPTRETAGG
+621 SPTREAAGG
-630 GGATENSNSSSSKFS
+630 GAGNGAGEHSNSSSSKFS
-645 TANCTISSQSSN
+645 TANCTISSQSS
-657 ANTPPE
+657 PD
-663 DCETEAATPAS
+663 DCDTEAATPAS
-674 TSSNAAA
+674 TSSNAGTGTGVAKAGAA
-681 TTPAAAAAVAPAAA
+681 T
-695 APSTKQNSRTHG
+695 STKQNNRNHG
-707 TSNSIKFP
+707 TGNSIKFP

-720 TKSDSIDGNASASGS
+720 TKSDSIDGGGGNGSGS
-735 GGQRTSYATS
+735 VQRPTQSTS
-745 GYNSKTSNSSTKSS
+745 GYNSKTSNNSNKSS

-772 QRLSNL
+772 QRLSNFS
-778 NFLSNSDKKSSSSVG
+778 FLSSSDKKAAG
-793 HEGSN
+793 YEGSH

-810 MLKSYNQHNNHS
+810 MLKSYNQHNHS
-822 SNNHSN
+822 GAHNNHSQSN
-828 NSSSSNFG
+828 HSSSSNFG
-836 HSSNQE
+836 HSSTLD
-842 SGVAIGS
+842 SGAAGAIGS
-849 SSTAHSFGSLKLSKS
+849 NSTAHSFGSLKLSRS
-864 SHNASSLVTGAQSA
+864 SHHSSLATAAQSSGSGA
-878 ATVSSFDPMK
+878 GAGSGSGVSSFDPMQ

-944 ATHTNQQHL
+944 VTNATQHL
-953 SPSQSAA
+953 SPGQTAA

>member
-1 MASQLDANVK
+1 MANQLDANVK

-40 YSSNQSSPQVRVSIV
+40 YSSNQSSPQVRVSFV
-55 TLPNPAH
+55 TLPNP
-62 GSSTNAG
+62 SSKA
-69 NSNSN
+69 NSEVAAS
-74 SNSNGNKSNNEPA
+74 PA
-87 AASGASPTAAAAA
+87 ATTAATT
-100 ATTTTTTTSGN
+100 ATTTTSDKRTQQQLQ
-111 RGTNSNGASTATP
+111 SNGATTTTATASTTATTTTPATPTSTTTTP
-124 AASTSNT
+124 AAVTLN
-131 TTPTTSTSG
+131 
-140 GAGGGGGNISNG
+140 GGGGGGDSYNG
-152 GAGGDNNYN
+152 
-161 NSNSTVDARL
+161 SSTVDARL
-171 GGGISMHSMM
+171 GGGISMHSMT
-181 NGGVTDQNGMA
+181 NGGVLDQNGLLT
-192 SSQVV
+192 SQIY

-213 SFRGAKKGTEMSK
+213 AFRGIKKGTEMSK

-241 DFNSNSAT
+241 DFNANAAT

-264 QLVSPQMGPRELRK
+264 QLVSPQQGPRELRK

-307 HSSGHLYLYNEE
+307 HASGHLYLYNEE
-319 LPCAATAPNYQ
+319 LPCAATAPSYQ
-330 PFKMGDGYTILTC
+330 PFKVGDGYTILTC

-348 RNPLYKWA
+348 RNPLYKWV
-356 FSTDNCCINEFCFSP
+356 FSTDNCCINELCFSP
-371 CGSNLAVVSQDGFLR
+371 CGSNLALVSQDGFLR

-429 WSLQERRVVARG
+429 WSLHERRVVARG

-474 LNEQY
+474 LNEY
-479 TASREAR
+479 TATREER

-493 NGGFEGFDRN
+493 NGGFEGFDKN
-503 STPVHAARPRPH
+503 STPLHATRARPH
-515 SASFRSDASSAA
+515 SASFRSDASSAAA

-546 QVCLWDITEDVLR
+546 QICLWDITEDVLR
-559 HPLALR
+559 HPLAAMR

-571 QLNDTSFLNG
+571 QLNDSSFLNG
-581 GIDADG
+581 GVVDADG
-587 IKVIRPIAIG
+587 IKVIRPVAMG
-597 HGAGGNGNGGGGG
+597 QANNFGDSG
-610 GGNHAADLDSC
+610 SC
-621 SPTRETAGG
+621 SPIREAAGG
-630 GGATENSNSSSSKFS
+630 GVAVAPAEHSNSSSSKFS

-657 ANTPPE
+657 ANTPPDE
-663 DCETEAATPAS
+663 CCD
-674 TSSNAAA
+674 AA
-681 TTPAAAAAVAPAAA
+681 TTDSTANTTNAVVSSTAAKTNSSSGSNKAA
-695 APSTKQNSRTHG
+695 S
-707 TSNSIKFP
+707 SNSLKFP
-715 NCISA
+715 SCIVA
-720 TKSDSIDGNASASGS
+720 AKSDSIDSNSGQQQQQ
-735 GGQRTSYATS
+735 QRAMSNSYNSTS
-745 GYNSKTSNSSTKSS
+745 GYNSKNSNHSSNKSNS
-759 NSGSGFSAFNSLT
+759 NSGSFSAFNSLT
-772 QRLSNL
+772 QRLSNFS
-778 NFLSNSDKKSSSSVG
+778 FLSNSEKRSSSIG
-793 HEGSN
+793 YEGT
-798 STAHRQ
+798 TATNQRQ

-810 MLKSYNQHNNHS
+810 MLKSYNQHNHNSNHNNNRS
-822 SNNHSN
+822 SNSSITGNNFAHSTTVEA
-828 NSSSSNFG
+828 SSG
-836 HSSNQE
+836 
-842 SGVAIGS
+842 IGS
-849 SSTAHSFGSLKLSKS
+849 SATANSFGSLKLSKS
-864 SHNASSLVTGAQSA
+864 SHNSSLATAAQSSGS
-878 ATVSSFDPMK
+878 VSSYDPMK

-898 DECPLLEP
+898 EECPLLEP

-944 ATHTNQQHL
+944 TTHVAQHL
-953 SPSQSAA
+953 SPSQAA
-960 PGGTVI
+960 PPGGTVI

>member
-1 MASQLDANVK
+1 MANQLDANVK

-55 TLPNPAH
+55 TLPNPGKLATEAT
-62 GSSTNAG
+62 G
-69 NSNSN
+69 
-74 SNSNGNKSNNEPA
+74 
-87 AASGASPTAAAAA
+87 SPTVGGGAAAAA
-100 ATTTTTTTSGN
+100 VGGAAGSTATGGAGAATTTNGTSPAVSP
-111 RGTNSNGASTATP
+111 TGAATATG
-124 AASTSNT
+124 S
-131 TTPTTSTSG
+131 
-140 GAGGGGGNISNG
+140 GGGGGALTNG
-152 GAGGDNNYN
+152 GAGGDNNYSS
-161 NSNSTVDARL
+161 NSAGGGASTVDARL

-181 NGGVTDQNGMA
+181 NGGVLDQNGMPT
-192 SSQVV
+192 SQIV

-213 SFRGAKKGTEMSK
+213 SFRGAKKGSEMSK

-241 DFNSNSAT
+241 DFNASTAT

-264 QLVSPQMGPRELRK
+264 QLVSPQVGPREMRK

-299 SPHLFLAS
+299 SPHLFLAA
-307 HSSGHLYLYNEE
+307 HASGHLYLYNEE
-319 LPCAATAPNYQ
+319 LPCAATAPSYQ
-330 PFKMGDGYTILTC
+330 PFKLGDGYTILTC
-343 KSKST
+343 KAKST
-348 RNPLYKWA
+348 RNPLYKWV
-356 FSTDNCCINEFCFSP
+356 FSTDNCCVNEFCFSP
-371 CGSNLAVVSQDGFLR
+371 CGSHLAVVSQDGFLR

-474 LNEQY
+474 LNEY
-479 TASREAR
+479 SNSREAR

-493 NGGFEGFDRN
+493 NGFEGFDRN
-503 STPVHAARPRPH
+503 STPVHAARNRPH
-515 SASFRSDASSAA
+515 SASFRSDASSA
-527 LAPDKLA
+527 DKLA

-546 QVCLWDITEDVLR
+546 QICLWDITEDVLR

-565 QRVNST
+565 QRVNSERAY
-571 QLNDTSFLNG
+571 LNG
-581 GIDADG
+581 GLDGELDPEADG
-587 IKVIRPIAIG
+587 IKVIRPVAMG
-597 HGAGGNGNGGGGG
+597 QAGSG
-610 GGNHAADLDSC
+610 SC
-621 SPTRETAGG
+621 SPAREAAGG
-630 GGATENSNSSSSKFS
+630 GGATGTGTGNGNGNVAGENSNSSSSKFS
-645 TANCTISSQSSN
+645 TANCTISSQSS
-657 ANTPPE
+657 PD
-663 DCETEAATPAS
+663 DCDTEAATPAS
-674 TSSNAAA
+674 TSSNAGAVA
-681 TTPAAAAAVAPAAA
+681 GAVAAA
-695 APSTKQNSRTHG
+695 STTKQNSRNHG

-720 TKSDSIDGNASASGS
+720 TKSDSIDGATGSGSANASAA
-735 GGQRTSYATS
+735 GQRTA
-745 GYNSKTSNSSTKSS
+745 YNSKNSNSSTKSS
-759 NSGSGFSAFNSLT
+759 SSGSFSAFNSLT
-772 QRLSNL
+772 QRLSNFSFL
-778 NFLSNSDKKSSSSVG
+778 NSSDKKAAG
-793 HEGSN
+793 YEGSH

-810 MLKSYNQHNNHS
+810 MLKSYNQHNHSGGNHNQSNHS
-822 SNNHSN
+822 S
-828 NSSSSNFG
+828 SSTFG
-836 HSSNQE
+836 GQASGNQE
-842 SGVAIGS
+842 PSGAGAGSGPGAIGI
-849 SSTAHSFGSLKLSKS
+849 SSTAHSFGSLKLSRS
-864 SHNASSLVTGAQSA
+864 SHHSSLAAAGQSA
-878 ATVSSFDPMK
+878 GPGAGSGTGVSSFDPMQ

-944 ATHTNQQHL
+944 ATHATQHM
-953 SPSQSAA
+953 SPGQTAA